1 MKSARDHFLALLD
14 ACCRLKQEFA
24 HVQNHR
30 ADGREYGPVSADQL
44 RRWMGERRLNAQ
56 TLVRAE
62 GTADWK
68 PLGSVPEFSLW
79 PGSSAAPSAFAV
91 PPAPRRTNSMALT
104 GLIFALIAVTFGM
117 CCCYGFPFNVL
128 GVIFSLIGL
137 SQIRQSPEIYD
148 GHGIA
153 IAGLVISILSIAAA
167 IGITLLFG
175 SISVMDSMPRHI
187 HTL

>member
-1 MKSARDHFLALLD
+1 MYKLIG
-14 ACCRLKQEFA
+14 
-24 HVQNHR
+24 

-44 RRWMGERRLNAQ
+44 RRWIGERRLNAQ
-56 TLVRAE
+56 TLIRAE
-62 GTADWK
+62 GSADWK

-79 PGSSAAPSAFAV
+79 PGSSATPSGFVDPTAV
-91 PPAPRRTNSMALT
+91 RRTNSMALT
-104 GLIFALIAVTFGM
+104 GLIFALIAITFGM

-128 GVIFSLIGL
+128 GVIFSLMGL

-167 IGITLLFG
+167 VGMTLLFG
-175 SISVMDSMPRHI
+175 SLQIFGDMPAHFGHR
-187 HTL
+187 L